1 LVVLWCV
8 LAPLITYLLKLSDA
22 VGVWSSGRDMAK
34 FNWLESIWYSMNPA
48 GEPWFGSYVIGFESL
63 IVNAAIVILG
73 LGAIDFAQ
81 KRGKAVST
89 V

>member
-1 LVVLWCV
+1 
-8 LAPLITYLLKLSDA
+8 
-22 VGVWSSGRDMAK
+22 
-34 FNWLESIWYSMNPA
+34 MNPA

-81 KRGKAVST
+81 KRGKAAST